1 MYCLLGDIV
10 FEPIDLTEFS
20 ETQQASFAE
29 HAVMRGKPRL
39 QATGDGLTTLQ
50 FAARLHHQIGGV
62 ESRWRALSAAKSAQ
76 QALALVWGRNGVK
89 GNYVITDLSST
100 TLFTDEQG
108 NVLCREISISLTE
121 YVGELDE
128 GLLGAALQLGDSSI
142 LGSILPQNLTNTL
155 SAVKNTVNR
164 GVQLYQAGKRAVDEV
179 KNTVAIMRQLKSD
192 PQSALA
198 YLPHALS
205 GLDQSLGAFGELLG
219 MRGAFD
225 SVRPYLGVV
234 GEFVEA
240 GQAIY
245 DALALSKTH
254 FEQSNAT
261 GWENWFVPADNAF
274 ADAVEH
280 IDNLA
285 TTTAEMTAWVVLR
298 NDEER
303 DDANRD

>member
-1 MYCLLGDIV
+1 MYCLLGDII
-10 FEPIDLTEFS
+10 FEPIDLTDFS
-20 ETQQASFAE
+20 ENQQASFAE

-50 FAARLHHQIGGV
+50 FAARLHYQIGGV
-62 ESRWRALSAAKSAQ
+62 ESRWRALSSAKSAQ
-76 QALALVWGRNGVK
+76 QALSLVWGRNGVK

-100 TLFTDEQG
+100 TLFTDAQG

-128 GLLGAALQLGDSSI
+128 GLLGAALQLGDNSI
-142 LGSILPQNLTNTL
+142 LGSLLPQNLTNML

-164 GVQLYQAGKRAVDEV
+164 GVQLYQTGKRAVDEV
-179 KNTVAIMRQLKSD
+179 KNTVAIIRQFKND

-205 GLDQSLGAFGELLG
+205 GLDQSLGAFSALVG
-219 MRGAFD
+219 MNAAFD
-225 SVRPYLGVV
+225 NVRPYLGVV
-234 GEFVEA
+234 GEFVET

-245 DALALSKTH
+245 DALALSKSY
-254 FEQSNAT
+254 FEQSST

-274 ADAVEH
+274 SEAVEH

-303 DDANRD
+303 DYANRD

>member
-1 MYCLLGDIV
+1 
-10 FEPIDLTEFS
+10 
-20 ETQQASFAE
+20 
-29 HAVMRGKPRL
+29 
-39 QATGDGLTTLQ
+39 
-50 FAARLHHQIGGV
+50 
-62 ESRWRALSAAKSAQ
+62 
-76 QALALVWGRNGVK
+76 
-89 GNYVITDLSST
+89 
-100 TLFTDEQG
+100 
-108 NVLCREISISLTE
+108 
-121 YVGELDE
+121 
-128 GLLGAALQLGDSSI
+128 
-142 LGSILPQNLTNTL
+142 
-155 SAVKNTVNR
+155 
-164 GVQLYQAGKRAVDEV
+164 
-179 KNTVAIMRQLKSD
+179 KSD

-205 GLDQSLGAFGELLG
+205 GLDQSLGAFGELVG

-298 NDEER
+298 NDEEC